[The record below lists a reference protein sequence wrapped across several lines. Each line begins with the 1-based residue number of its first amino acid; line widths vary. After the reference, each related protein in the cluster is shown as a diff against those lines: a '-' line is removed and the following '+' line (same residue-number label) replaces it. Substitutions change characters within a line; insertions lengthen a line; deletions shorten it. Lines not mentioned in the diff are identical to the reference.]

1 MEKPKEEPKE
11 EPKKD
16 VKFVYYIDGHQVFVD
31 ELWFRGLTSA
41 ELSIFVKGVRAGLR
55 ATPIPPGD
63 EEVVLPG
70 TLVELVLPAL
80 PGSCPGMDSGKTERS
95 DPSQSSES
103 DEPVTKKPAMSESR
117 KRPLSSSSSAVDS
130 DEFYMDQTPKPPK
143 PAKKPAAKI
152 KPAGKAKG
160 VKG

>member
-55 ATPIPPGD
+55 ATPIPPGPLTFGAD
-63 EEVVLPG
+63 RLLRYGLREDG
-70 TLVELVLPAL
+70 AL
-80 PGSCPGMDSGKTERS
+80 G
-95 DPSQSSES
+95 QSSES